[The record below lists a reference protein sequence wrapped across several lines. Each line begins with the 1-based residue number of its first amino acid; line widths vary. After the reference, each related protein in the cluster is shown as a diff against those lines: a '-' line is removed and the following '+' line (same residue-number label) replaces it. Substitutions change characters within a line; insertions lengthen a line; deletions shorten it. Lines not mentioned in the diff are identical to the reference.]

1 TPPLSYPPSH
11 SYEWTLQCPGAASQ
25 TFTGPQ
31 PYITAGSSSSNV
43 DIGTRY
49 TPFDCNL
56 TLVVT
61 DRSLRTSGINTRIT
75 ITCGFRRAGFLTSDK
90 GAFHE

>member
-1 TPPLSYPPSH
+1 MALLKCSLRLCFTVEKLLH
-11 SYEWTLQCPGAASQ
+11 SYEWTLQCPSAMAQ
-25 TFTGPQ
+25 TFGGAQ
-31 PYITAGSSSSNV
+31 PYITAGSSSSNI
-43 DIGTRY
+43 DIGIRY

-75 ITCGFRRAGFLTSDK
+75 IT
-90 GAFHE
+90 